1 MSLPGRTTASLV
13 RGVNVEV
20 GTDADLDPF
29 IDAANELVTELCT
42 ASGYSDERLVKIETW
57 LAAHFFSMDEPRNS
71 RERVGGIAVSTEG
84 KLDLMFDNS
93 RFGQHAKLLD
103 TAGNLAAL
111 EVRIKKGLRRIV
123 PGIRWMGTVPEG
135 TE

>member
-13 RGVNVEV
+13 RAINGEI

-29 IDAANELVTELCT
+29 IDVANELVTELCT
-42 ASGYSDERLVKIETW
+42 ASGYSDARLEKIERW
-57 LAAHFFSMDEPRNS
+57 LAAHFFCVDEPRNT
-71 RERVGGIAVSTEG
+71 RERVGGIAVSPQG
-84 KLDLMFDNS
+84 KVDLLFDNS
-93 RFGQHAKLLD
+93 LYGQHAKLLD

-111 EVRIKKGLRRIV
+111 EIRIKKGLRRIV